1 LAWQACPT
9 KAHPSL
15 QCASLKVPLDH
26 REPDGEQITLALSRV
41 PHTADT
47 FQGPLLVNPGG
58 PGAGGLTMAGF
69 VANAL
74 PKNVAAQYDVI
85 GFDPRGVG
93 RSRPALNCRPGHF
106 APVRPDSLPRT
117 PALERANLDRARA
130 FARGCAAKHGHVLP
144 FIDTV
149 STVQDM
155 DAIRAAVGAERLN
168 YFGYSYGTYL
178 GAVYGKLYPHRVR
191 RMALD
196 SLVDPAGVWYEGNL
210 RQDHAFDARHKA
222 LMAWIA
228 RHDTAYRLGKDPAR
242 IEAKWYAMRDALA
255 RRPAGKKVGA
265 AELEDTF
272 LPGGYFNGYWPRLAE
287 AFAAYTN
294 HKDAGPLLKAY
305 EGLGAT
311 DAAGENSYS
320 VYTAIQCRDALW
332 PRSWETWREDNARTY
347 AKAPF
352 STWNNAWYNAPCAFW
367 PTYHL
372 SQPDVSNSA
381 LPPVL
386 LLQATDDPATPYEGL
401 GGVRGQ
407 AGVVVEVDP
416 GGFVPA
422 VRRCPVEEGLRG
434 GQSPCG
440 GSGVVSAGVR
450 AGLDESGERQHTRSR
465 VSLGPIEGALRHV
478 DGLGGEAPH
487 QGLHGHGGQ
496 HVATQLH
503 VAAGAGEPKGL
514 DEVALGDL
522 VLADVEGGP
531 ARHAG
536 QLGGDGEE
544 FTAGPVG
551 ERPFEERGRPPV
563 ETVGEGVG
571 PPVPAPEP
579 GVPAAGVVG
588 GLTQFVE
595 VGPADLPA
603 AAAFRGVVG
612 GGDEPAGDGSGEGG
626 GGEGRS
632 GSGQEVAAV
641 HGAPERSGDADGIDG
656 VPREIQP
663 RVRVHGPCAAH
674 ADLTEA
680 DGTPEPLG
688 DGLCQQFGDGP
699 FRCHSP
705 SAPVR
710 DGRVRVIGLH
720 PGGPGELIDAQSQ
733 GLVARATGFDDPGQL
748 HVGRTGPSGDRCH
761 DLLPCR

>member
-1 LAWQACPT
+1 MKKSAVALCSLTALTALVGPAVAAPPLSERARPAHAPLAWQACST

-155 DAIRAAVGAERLN
+155 DAIRAALGAERLN

-196 SLVDPAGVWYEGNL
+196 SLVDPTGVWYEGNL

-228 RHDTAYRLGKDPAR
+228 RHDAAYRLGKDPAR

-294 HKDAGPLLKAY
+294 HKDTGPLLKAY
-305 EGLGAT
+305 ESLGAT

-386 LLQATDDPATPYEGL
+386 LLQATDDPATPYEGAVTL
-401 GGVRGQ
+401 HRKL
-407 AGVVVEVDP
+407 AGSRLVVER
-416 GGFVPA
+416 GGGNHGVS
-422 VRRCPVEEGLRG
+422 LRG
-434 GQSPCG
+434 NDCLDRHLTAYLANGEVPDG
-440 GSGVVSAGVR
+440 GGAPAAEADAVCDAPPEPKPAR
-450 AGLDESGERQHTRSR
+450 AGH
-465 VSLGPIEGALRHV
+465 
-478 DGLGGEAPH
+478 
-487 QGLHGHGGQ
+487 
-496 HVATQLH
+496 
-503 VAAGAGEPKGL
+503 
-514 DEVALGDL
+514 
-522 VLADVEGGP
+522 GP
-531 ARHAG
+531 AR
-536 QLGGDGEE
+536 GGRG
-544 FTAGPVG
+544 ASAVPWPV
-551 ERPFEERGRPPV
+551 
-563 ETVGEGVG
+563 
-571 PPVPAPEP
+571 
-579 GVPAAGVVG
+579 
-588 GLTQFVE
+588 L
-595 VGPADLPA
+595 
-603 AAAFRGVVG
+603 
-612 GGDEPAGDGSGEGG
+612 
-626 GGEGRS
+626 
-632 GSGQEVAAV
+632 
-641 HGAPERSGDADGIDG
+641 
-656 VPREIQP
+656 
-663 RVRVHGPCAAH
+663 RVR
-674 ADLTEA
+674 AD
-680 DGTPEPLG
+680 
-688 DGLCQQFGDGP
+688 
-699 FRCHSP
+699 
-705 SAPVR
+705 
-710 DGRVRVIGLH
+710 
-720 PGGPGELIDAQSQ
+720 
-733 GLVARATGFDDPGQL
+733 
-748 HVGRTGPSGDRCH
+748 
-761 DLLPCR
+761 